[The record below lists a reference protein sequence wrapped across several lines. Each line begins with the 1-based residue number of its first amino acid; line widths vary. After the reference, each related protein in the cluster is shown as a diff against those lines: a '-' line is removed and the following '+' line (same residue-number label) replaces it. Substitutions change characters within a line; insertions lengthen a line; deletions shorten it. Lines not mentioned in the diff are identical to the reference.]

1 MPTMPLVGDEFAGY
15 RLMGV
20 VGRGGMSVV
29 YRAENPR
36 LGSTVAL
43 KVLAPEIATSDLFRT
58 RFLQESRIAASLSH
72 PNVIPIYDM
81 GSHADLLYIAMR
93 YVNGHDMRDLLK
105 AKRPLPPTEALY
117 LVGQCGRALDY
128 AHRHSLVHR
137 DVKPAN
143 LLVEAGADDE
153 DPDHVF
159 LADFGITKHALSRT
173 GLTPTGQF
181 MGTLDYVAPEQIQG
195 KEVGKSADIYSLGCV
210 LYEGLTGQVPF
221 VKEIDAAVLW
231 AHVEE
236 PAPAPSSINPVL
248 PARLD
253 AVMARALSKNPGDR
267 YATCHAMV
275 ADARDTFAHDEQATA
290 TSRPV
295 PSQRPAPVEQAAVL
309 AARRDADH
317 GERPGESLGGP
328 IGPAQRDG
336 APGVAAVTPPPAAAA
351 GSVSS
356 SGQRTPADAPDG
368 PTPSGSLPLQDLS
381 SVDDTGSAAPAQ
393 RPSGPRH
400 RSDQHDRPEP
410 PDQLDQPDQLDE
422 PGGPGAGMP
431 LGGGGSGIG
440 GVPRRAGLVVVASLL
455 VLAVVGGI
463 WYGARQLE
471 QPPEAAT
478 TGPQHSASPTGTAS
492 SGMSDSMS
500 MSPSPSYNPLA
511 EAIALANTS
520 TGGMLPADRCSA
532 TGMDQVAC
540 DRPYVGIG
548 QARFRTYPS
557 LKDLYAAYAQRIRG
571 LSDDRL
577 LVNHGDCTRAKI
589 SGEVSW
595 NHNFKHPR
603 HYTMAQVASGTLR
616 DDTQAAGRVFCRLR
630 DDVITILWTDNHA
643 KMLGTVTGAP
653 HSLVFRWW
661 KQVHHDL
668 AVGAMTDMG
677 H

>member
-43 KVLAPEIATSDLFRT
+43 KVLAPDIATNDLFRT

-81 GSHADLLYIAMR
+81 GSHGDLLYIAMR
-93 YVNGHDMRDLLK
+93 YVNGHDMRDLLR

-143 LLVEAGADDE
+143 LLVEAGVDDE

-195 KEVGKSADIYSLGCV
+195 KEVGPSADIYSLGCV

-236 PAPAPSSINPVL
+236 PAPAPTSINSVL
-248 PARLD
+248 PARMDTVL
-253 AVMARALSKNPGDR
+253 ARALSKDPADR
-267 YATCHAMV
+267 YATCHEMV
-275 ADARDTFAHDEQATA
+275 ADARAALADDQQPTA
-290 TSRPV
+290 LSRPV
-295 PSQRPAPVEQAAVL
+295 ASQRRPPVEEPADP
-309 AARRDADH
+309 AARLDVGQESAPAKAWQGPHVLPTVTVLH
-317 GERPGESLGGP
+317 GWLPLLRLRQRARRQRLHPGSGRPPGRRTVPTPRLSLP
-328 IGPAQRDG
+328 RQ
-336 APGVAAVTPPPAAAA
+336 PPAGAEEA
-351 GSVSS
+351 
-356 SGQRTPADAPDG
+356 
-368 PTPSGSLPLQDLS
+368 
-381 SVDDTGSAAPAQ
+381 GSAAPA
-393 RPSGPRH
+393 PGSFSPRH
-400 RSDQHDRPEP
+400 RSEYHDRPGP
-410 PDQLDQPDQLDE
+410 PDELDG
-422 PGGPGAGMP
+422 PGGPAGPGAEMP
-431 LGGGGSGIG
+431 RGGGGSGIG
-440 GVPRRAGLVVVASLL
+440 GLPRRAGLVVIVASLL

-463 WYGARQLE
+463 WYGTQQRERPQG
-471 QPPEAAT
+471 AT
-478 TGPQHSASPTGTAS
+478 TGPEHSASPMGTAS
-492 SGMSDSMS
+492 TGMSDSMS
-500 MSPSPSYNPLA
+500 PSPSSNPLA

-520 TGGMLPADRCSA
+520 TGGLLPADRCSA
-532 TGMDQVAC
+532 AGTDQVAC
-540 DRPYVGIG
+540 DHPHAGIG

-557 LKDLYAAYAQRIRG
+557 LNALYAAYAERVRG
-571 LSDDRL
+571 LSDDRFR
-577 LVNHGDCTRAKI
+577 VNFGDCTRAKI

-595 NHNFKHPR
+595 NHNFEHPR
-603 HYTMAQVASGTLR
+603 HFTLAQVASGTLR

-630 DDVITILWTDNHA
+630 DGVITIVWTDNHA
-643 KMLGTVTGAP
+643 DMLGTVTGAP

-661 KQVHHDL
+661 KRVHHDL
-668 AVGAMTDMG
+668 AIGDMMDMG

>member
-93 YVNGHDMRDLLK
+93 YVNGHDMRYLLR
-105 AKRPLPPTEALY
+105 AKRPLPPTEVLY

-143 LLVEAGADDE
+143 LLVEAGVDEE

-253 AVMARALSKNPGDR
+253 AVMARALSKNPEDR
-267 YATCHAMV
+267 YATCHEMV
-275 ADARDTFAHDEQATA
+275 ADARASFAHDEQAT
-290 TSRPV
+290 SPSSPV
-295 PSQRPAPVEQAAVL
+295 ASQRRAPVEQAAVL
-309 AARRDADH
+309 AARLDADH
-317 GERPGESLGGP
+317 GERSGESLGGP
-328 IGPAQRDG
+328 LGPAQSEG
-336 APGVAAVTPPPAAAA
+336 APGVAAVTPPPAGAAA
-351 GSVSS
+351 SVPS
-356 SGQRTPADAPDG
+356 SGQRTPADTPDS
-368 PTPSGSLPLQDLS
+368 PTPSRSLPLQRLPGAEDAE
-381 SVDDTGSAAPAQ
+381 SVAPA
-393 RPSGPRH
+393 PHTSGPRH
-400 RSDQHDRPEP
+400 RSDQHDRPTP
-410 PDQLDQPDQLDE
+410 PDQLDGPGG
-422 PGGPGAGMP
+422 PGGPGAELP
-431 LGGGGSGIG
+431 PGGGWGIG
-440 GVPRRAGLVVVASLL
+440 RLPRRAGLVVVVASLL
-455 VLAVVGGI
+455 VLAVIGGI
-463 WYGARQLE
+463 WYGTQQRE
-471 QPPEAAT
+471 QPPGATT
-478 TGPQHSASPTGTAS
+478 TGPKHSASPMGAAS
-492 SGMSDSMS
+492 SGMSGS
-500 MSPSPSYNPLA
+500 MSPSPSSNPLA

-520 TGGMLPADRCSA
+520 TGGLLPADRCST
-532 TGMDQVAC
+532 TGMDEVAC

-557 LKDLYAAYAQRIRG
+557 LNSLYAAYAQRVRG
-571 LSDDRL
+571 LSDGRFQ
-577 LVNHGDCTRAKI
+577 VNHGDCTRAKI

-595 NHNFKHPR
+595 NHNYVHPR

-630 DDVITILWTDNHA
+630 NDVITIVWTDNHA
-643 KMLGTVTGAP
+643 AMLGTVTGAP
-653 HSLVFRWW
+653 HSLAFRWW
-661 KQVHHDL
+661 KHVHHDL
-668 AVGAMTDMG
+668 AVGDMAEMG

>member
-1 MPTMPLVGDEFAGY
+1 MPMMPLVGDEFAGY
-15 RLMGV
+15 RLLGV

-43 KVLAPEIATSDLFRT
+43 KVLAPEIATNDLFRT

-81 GSHADLLYIAMR
+81 GSHVDLLFIAMR
-93 YVNGHDMRDLLK
+93 YVDGHDMRDLLR
-105 AKRPLPPTEALY
+105 AKRPLPPSEALY
-117 LVGQCGRALDY
+117 LVGQSGRALDY

-143 LLVEAGADDE
+143 LLVEDGVDDE

-195 KEVGKSADIYSLGCV
+195 KEVGRSADIYSLGCV

-236 PAPAPSSINPVL
+236 SAPPPSSINAAL
-248 PARLD
+248 PARVDSVLE
-253 AVMARALSKNPGDR
+253 RALAKNPGDR
-267 YATCHAMV
+267 YATCHDMV
-275 ADARDTFAHDEQATA
+275 ADARVCFAHDVQSTA
-290 TSRPV
+290 LSRPA
-295 PSQRPAPVEQAAVL
+295 PSPRRPPVEQAAVP
-309 AARRDADH
+309 ATRPDADQ

-328 IGPAQRDG
+328 
-336 APGVAAVTPPPAAAA
+336 GVAAVAPPPSAAAA
-351 GSVSS
+351 SGAS
-356 SGQRTPADAPDG
+356 SGQRTPADVLAG
-368 PTPSGSLPLQDLS
+368 PIPSPSLPLQHVPGAEDAGAS
-381 SVDDTGSAAPAQ
+381 ASVPGA
-393 RPSGPRH
+393 SGPRH
-400 RSDQHDRPEP
+400 RSDQ
-410 PDQLDQPDQLDE
+410 QDQPAPFDE
-422 PGGPGAGMP
+422 VGGPGGPGGPGAQP
-431 LGGGGSGIG
+431 PGGGGGWGIG
-440 GVPRRAGLVVVASLL
+440 GLPRRVGLVVVGVSLL
-455 VLAVVGGI
+455 VLAVVGGV
-463 WYGARQLE
+463 WYGAQQRG
-471 QPPEAAT
+471 QPPAT
-478 TGPQHSASPTGTAS
+478 TTGSTQSASPSGAAS
-492 SGMSDSMS
+492 SGMSHSV
-500 MSPSPSYNPLA
+500 SPSPSANPLA

-520 TGGMLPADRCSA
+520 TGGLIPADRCSA
-532 TGMDQVAC
+532 IGLDQVAC
-540 DRPYVGIG
+540 DHPNVGID

-557 LKDLYAAYAQRIRG
+557 LNALYEAYAERVRG
-571 LSDDRL
+571 LSDGRL
-577 LVNHGDCTRAKI
+577 PVNFGDCTRSKI

-595 NHNFKHPR
+595 NHNFEHPR
-603 HYTMAQVASGTLR
+603 QFTVAQVASGNLR

-630 DDVITILWTDNHA
+630 SGVITIVWTDNHA
-643 KMLGTVTGAP
+643 EMLGTVTGAP

-661 KQVHHDL
+661 KRVHHDL
-668 AVGAMTDMG
+668 AIGDMAGMG

>member
-81 GSHADLLYIAMR
+81 GSDGDLLYIAMR
-93 YVNGHDMRDLLK
+93 YVNGHDMRDLLR

-143 LLVEAGADDE
+143 LLVEAGVDEE

-195 KEVGKSADIYSLGCV
+195 KEVGPSADIYSLGCV

-236 PAPAPSSINPVL
+236 PAPAPTSINSVL
-248 PARLD
+248 PTRMDTVL
-253 AVMARALSKNPGDR
+253 ARALSKDPADR
-267 YATCHAMV
+267 YTTCHDMV
-275 ADARDTFAHDEQATA
+275 ADARVALADDQQPTA
-290 TSRPV
+290 PSRPV
-295 PSQRPAPVEQAAVL
+295 ASQRRPPVEQPADP
-309 AARRDADH
+309 AARLGAGQR
-317 GERPGESLGGP
+317 ERPGESLA
-328 IGPAQRDG
+328 GPAPAAHGHG
-336 APGVAAVTPPPAAAA
+336 APWMASAAPSPPSASAP
-351 GSVSS
+351 SS
-356 SGQRTPADAPDG
+356 AERTPAGTLDG
-368 PTPSGSLPLQDLS
+368 PAPRVSLPRQPPAPSGEA
-381 SVDDTGSAAPAQ
+381 GSAAPESA
-393 RPSGPRH
+393 SFSPRH
-400 RSDQHDRPEP
+400 RSEYHDRPGP
-410 PDQLDQPDQLDE
+410 PDEPDGPGVPGE
-422 PGGPGAGMP
+422 PGEPGAEMP
-431 LGGGGSGIG
+431 RGGGGSGIG
-440 GVPRRAGLVVVASLL
+440 GLPRRTGLFVIAASLL

-463 WYGARQLE
+463 WYGTQLRE
-471 QPPEAAT
+471 RPQGAT
-478 TGPQHSASPTGTAS
+478 TGPDHSASSMGTAS
-492 SGMSDSMS
+492 TGMADS
-500 MSPSPSYNPLA
+500 MSPSPSSNALA

-520 TGGMLPADRCSA
+520 TGGLLPADRCSA
-532 TGMDQVAC
+532 AGTDQVAC
-540 DRPYVGIG
+540 DHPHAGIG

-557 LKDLYAAYAQRIRG
+557 LNTLYAAYTERVRG

-577 LVNHGDCTRAKI
+577 RVNFGDCTRAKI

-595 NHNFKHPR
+595 NHNYEHPR
-603 HYTMAQVASGTLR
+603 HFTLAQVASGTLR

-630 DDVITILWTDNHA
+630 DGVITIVWTDNHA
-643 KMLGTVTGAP
+643 NMLGTVTGAP

-661 KQVHHDL
+661 KRVHHDL
-668 AVGAMTDMG
+668 AIGDMMNMG

>member
-1 MPTMPLVGDEFAGY
+1 MPTMPLVGDELAGY

-43 KVLAPEIATSDLFRT
+43 KVLAPEIATNDLFRT

-93 YVNGHDMRDLLK
+93 YVNGHDMRDLLR
-105 AKRPLPPTEALY
+105 AKRPLPPAETIY

-143 LLVEAGADDE
+143 LLVEAGVDDE

-195 KEVGKSADIYSLGCV
+195 KEVGQSADIYSLGCV

-236 PAPAPSSINPVL
+236 TAPPPSSINAAL
-248 PARLD
+248 PAGLD
-253 AVMARALSKNPGDR
+253 SVMARALSKNPADR
-267 YATCHAMV
+267 YATCHDMV
-275 ADARDTFAHDEQATA
+275 ADARAALAHDEQPAA
-290 TSRPV
+290 TSLSVVSRRRP
-295 PSQRPAPVEQAAVL
+295 PAEQDAAPL
-309 AARRDADH
+309 ARVDPPE

-328 IGPAQRDG
+328 PDAARGGPASWPG
-336 APGVAAVTPPPAAAA
+336 AGSPPPTPDV
-351 GSVSS
+351 SVPLH
-356 SGQRTPADAPDG
+356 RPASA
-368 PTPSGSLPLQDLS
+368 SN
-381 SVDDTGSAAPAQ
+381 TGSAPPAPRAV
-393 RPSGPRH
+393 GRH
-400 RSDQHDRPEP
+400 RSDEHEQTDQHGRSG
-410 PDQLDQPDQLDE
+410 QPDHWDE
-422 PGGPGAGMP
+422 PGGPEDPGGPGAAP
-431 LGGGGSGIG
+431 PPGGGGWGIG
-440 GVPRRAGLVVVASLL
+440 GSPGRTALVAVVASVL
-455 VLAVVGGI
+455 VLAVMGGI
-463 WYGARQLE
+463 WYGVQQRE
-471 QPPEAAT
+471 QSPDGTAT
-478 TGPQHSASPTGTAS
+478 AQQQPASPAHSGTSNPASPSASSNA
-492 SGMSDSMS
+492 
-500 MSPSPSYNPLA
+500 LA

-520 TGGMLPADRCSA
+520 TGGLLPADRCTA
-532 TGMDQVAC
+532 TGTDQVAC
-540 DRPYVGIG
+540 DHPHVGID
-548 QARFRTYPS
+548 QARFRTYSS
-557 LKDLYAAYAQRIRG
+557 LAGLYPQYELRVRG
-571 LSDDRL
+571 LSDGRFP
-577 LVNHGDCTRAKI
+577 VNFGDCTRAKI
-589 SGEVSW
+589 SGEVGW
-595 NHNFKHPR
+595 NHNFEHSR
-603 HYTMAQVASGTLR
+603 DFTVAQLRSGTLR

-630 DDVITILWTDNHA
+630 NGVITIVWTDNHA
-643 KMLGTVTGAP
+643 TLLGTVTGAP

-661 KQVHHDL
+661 KRVHHDL
-668 AVGAMTDMG
+668 AVGSMMDM
-677 H
+677 HH

>member
-1 MPTMPLVGDEFAGY
+1 MPTMPLVGDELAGY

-20 VGRGGMSVV
+20 VGRGGMSIV

-43 KVLAPEIATSDLFRT
+43 KVLAPEIATNDLFRT

-93 YVNGHDMRDLLK
+93 YVNGHDMRDLMK

-143 LLVEAGADDE
+143 LLVEAGVDDE
-153 DPDHVF
+153 DPEHVF

-195 KEVGKSADIYSLGCV
+195 KEVGRSADIYSLGCV

-236 PAPAPSSINPVL
+236 PAPAPSSINPAL
-248 PARLD
+248 PARMD

-267 YATCHAMV
+267 YATCHEMV
-275 ADARDTFAHDEQATA
+275 ADARSAFAHDEQSTA
-290 TSRPV
+290 LSRPV
-295 PSQRPAPVEQAAVL
+295 ASQRRPPVEETADP
-309 AARRDADH
+309 AARLDVDH
-317 GERPGESLGGP
+317 GARPGESLGGSP
-328 IGPAQRDG
+328 VPVRGNG
-336 APGVAAVTPPPAAAA
+336 APVVAAAAPPPAAAPA
-351 GSVSS
+351 SVPS
-356 SGQRTPADAPDG
+356 SGERTPAG
-368 PTPSGSLPLQDLS
+368 PLDRATPGSSLPLQPPAGAEDS
-381 SVDDTGSAAPAQ
+381 GSAAPA
-393 RPSGPRH
+393 PDASGPRH
-400 RSDQHDRPEP
+400 RSDQHDQPDG
-410 PDQLDQPDQLDE
+410 PDQLDGPGG
-422 PGGPGAGMP
+422 PGGPGAPGAETP
-431 LGGGGSGIG
+431 PGGGGPGIG
-440 GVPRRAGLVVVASLL
+440 GLPRRAGLVVVGVSVL
-455 VLAVVGGI
+455 VLAVLGGM
-463 WYGARQLE
+463 WYGTRQRE
-471 QPPEAAT
+471 QPPDSTAA
-478 TGPQHSASPTGTAS
+478 GAQQSSSVMGTAS
-492 SGMSDSMS
+492 AGMSDSMS
-500 MSPSPSYNPLA
+500 PAPSSNQLA

-532 TGMDQVAC
+532 TGTDQVAC
-540 DRPYVGIG
+540 DQPHVGIG

-557 LKDLYAAYAQRIRG
+557 LQGLYAAYAQRVRG

-577 LVNHGDCTRAKI
+577 PVNVGDCTRAKI

-595 NHNFKHPR
+595 NHNYVHPR

-630 DDVITILWTDNHA
+630 DGVITIVWTDNHA
-643 KMLGTVTGAP
+643 MMLGTVTGAP

-661 KQVHHDL
+661 KHVHHDL
-668 AVGAMTDMG
+668 AVGDMTDMG

>member
-43 KVLAPEIATSDLFRT
+43 KVLAPDIATNDLFRT

-81 GSHADLLYIAMR
+81 GSDGDLLYIAMR
-93 YVNGHDMRDLLK
+93 YVNGHDMRDLLR

-143 LLVEAGADDE
+143 LLVEAGVDEE

-195 KEVGKSADIYSLGCV
+195 REVGPSADIYSLGCV

-236 PAPAPSSINPVL
+236 PAPAATTVNSVL
-248 PARLD
+248 PARMDTVL
-253 AVMARALSKNPGDR
+253 ARALSKDPGDR
-267 YATCHAMV
+267 YATCHEMV
-275 ADARDTFAHDEQATA
+275 VDARAALADHQQPTA
-290 TSRPV
+290 LSRPV
-295 PSQRPAPVEQAAVL
+295 ASQRRPPVEEVADP
-309 AARRDADH
+309 AARLDVGHRD
-317 GERPGESLGGP
+317 RPGESLAGPGGP
-328 IGPAQRDG
+328 AHGHG
-336 APGVAAVTPPPAAAA
+336 APWVAAAA
-351 GSVSS
+351 PPLTAGAASGAS
-356 SGQRTPADAPDG
+356 SGERTPAGTQDG
-368 PTPSGSLPLQDLS
+368 VSPRLSLPRQPPAGAEEA
-381 SVDDTGSAAPAQ
+381 GSAAPA
-393 RPSGPRH
+393 PEPFSPRH
-400 RSDQHDRPEP
+400 RSEYHERPSP
-410 PDQLDQPDQLDE
+410 PDELDGPAG
-422 PGGPGAGMP
+422 PTGPGAEMP
-431 LGGGGSGIG
+431 RGGGDSGSGG
-440 GVPRRAGLVVVASLL
+440 LPRRAGLVVLVASLL

-463 WYGARQLE
+463 WFGTQQRERPQG
-471 QPPEAAT
+471 AT
-478 TGPQHSASPTGTAS
+478 TGPEGSASPTGAAS
-492 SGMSDSMS
+492 TGMSDSMA
-500 MSPSPSYNPLA
+500 PSPSSNPLA

-520 TGGMLPADRCSA
+520 TGGLLPADRCRA
-532 TGMDQVAC
+532 EGTEQVAC
-540 DRPYVGIG
+540 DHPHTGIG
-548 QARFRTYPS
+548 QARFRTYAS
-557 LKDLYAAYAQRIRG
+557 LNALYAAYAQRVRG

-577 LVNHGDCTRAKI
+577 RVNFGDCTRAKI

-595 NHNFKHPR
+595 NHNFEHAR
-603 HYTMAQVASGTLR
+603 HFTLAQVASGTLR

-630 DDVITILWTDNHA
+630 DGVITIVWTDNHA
-643 KMLGTVTGAP
+643 EMLGTVTGAP

-661 KQVHHDL
+661 KRVHHDL
-668 AVGAMTDMG
+668 AIGDMADMG